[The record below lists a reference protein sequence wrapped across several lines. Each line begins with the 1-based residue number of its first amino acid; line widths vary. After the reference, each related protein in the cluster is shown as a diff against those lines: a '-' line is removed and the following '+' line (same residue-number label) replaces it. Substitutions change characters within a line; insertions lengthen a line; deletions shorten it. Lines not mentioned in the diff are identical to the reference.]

1 MQHAQHSADDPS
13 APGIPDDPH
22 NRHDSASPPNHDAL
36 STGERILQDA
46 LRLAIE
52 TWDTRLIA
60 AYALGS
66 LAHGGF
72 SVHVSDVDL
81 GLILS
86 DPLDAHDAQAVT
98 ALADT
103 VKAGGAP
110 LADRLSIFWGTP
122 ATLSGEATGGR
133 FPPLDRL
140 DLKQYGRLL
149 LGKDIRAG
157 LPAPMQ
163 RELILAG
170 ANYALQTLSTPE
182 VIAELRNPATLVSA
196 GVRPLTKIVLFPI
209 RFLFTARTGHI
220 GRNQA
225 AVEHITAHESGPT
238 ADLARAALAWRD
250 HPPDPGDPTVLR
262 LLTQGLVPLYRLF
275 LDEYASQLQA
285 YGVPDTARAFQAWR
299 HRLD

>member
-1 MQHAQHSADDPS
+1 MHDIPHSADDLPQQ
-13 APGIPDDPH
+13 
-22 NRHDSASPPNHDAL
+22 AL
-36 STGERILQDA
+36 GERVLADA
-46 LRLAIE
+46 VRLAVE
-52 TWDTRLIA
+52 AWGTRLVA

-81 GLILS
+81 GLVLS
-86 DPLDAHDAQAVT
+86 DPLESPDEEAV
-98 ALADT
+98 ASLANT
-103 VKAGGAP
+103 MQAGGDS

-149 LGKDIRAG
+149 LGQDIRAG
-157 LPAPMQ
+157 LPTPTQ
-163 RELILAG
+163 RELTIAG
-170 ANYALQTLSTPE
+170 ATYALQTLSTPE
-182 VIAELRNPATLVSA
+182 VIAELQNPATLAGA
-196 GVRPLTKIVLFPI
+196 GVRPLTKMVLFPV

-225 AVEHITAHESGPT
+225 AVEHFTAHESGPA

-250 HPPDPGDPTVLR
+250 QPPAPCDPVVLR
-262 LLTQGLVPLYRLF
+262 LLTHGLVPLYRLF

-285 YGVPDTARAFQAWR
+285 YGESDAARAFQTWR